1 MGLARVV
8 SVASIFLSAF
18 LLFLVQPMIAKME
31 LPLFG
36 GSPAVWTTCLLFF
49 QGLLLIGYGY
59 SHWLAKRRL
68 ATQIAVHGVLVL
80 VPLFFLPPGIDPEF
94 VPPPDAWPI
103 PSLLGA
109 LAVAIGL
116 PFLVLSTNSSLVQ
129 HWYARRS
136 NDEPYFLYS
145 ASNAAS
151 LLALLAYPAL
161 FEPLFGLAGQA
172 RIWAAGYALFL
183 VATAAVMVTAWRAV
197 PAGVPRPDVPSAPSL
212 APPPTWGQRGRWTFL
227 SAVASAILVSASI
240 HLTTDVAAV
249 PLLWV
254 LPLGLYLVTF
264 ILSFMRGAPNP
275 RPRAELLTAVLVAA
289 GMASVAVN
297 LRPPILVELALT
309 LGVVFFGCWICHS
322 DLARQRP
329 AGEHVTDFYLWLAVG
344 GFFGGFFGN
353 IVAPLVFDSAAEYP
367 LSLVLLAVVLAMD
380 GKRTTTLGATLRRR
394 SAWWAPLGMT
404 VFALL
409 GTLVRTEP
417 EISIFWRFVPPL
429 LLWAGLLLRKR
440 EGAFPFSVLVV
451 AGLVLGG
458 LSTELEIRDAE
469 RSFFGV
475 VRILERDGVRL
486 MDHGTT
492 THGAQRVDPFNP
504 LPTGYYNVIT
514 PMGAVFAAIPDGKD
528 VALVG
533 LGTGALAGLCKPGQR
548 FTFYE
553 LDPIVE
559 PLARKWFTF
568 LPDCKADL
576 RTVVGDARLTVARE
590 PDASMDVFLLDAFS
604 SDTIPMH
611 LLTREA
617 FSLWLRKLRPDGLL
631 MVHISNKHVDLI
643 PVMKGLA
650 REHGLALGIGDYHLR
665 EGDDQTAR
673 ASEVA
678 AFARDPA
685 AIDAL
690 PGGYVRVPLEGRI
703 VTWTDDRSSLLS
715 VLRGLH

>member
-1 MGLARVV
+1 MARLV

-59 SHWLAKRRL
+59 SHWLSRRAL
-68 ATQIAVHGVLVL
+68 GTQIAVHGALVL
-80 VPLFFLPPGIDPEF
+80 VPLFFLPPGIDPDY

-116 PFLVLSTNSSLVQ
+116 PFLALSTNSSLVQ

-161 FEPLFGLAGQA
+161 FEPMFGLGNQA
-172 RIWAAGYALFL
+172 RIWAAGYLLFL
-183 VATAAVMVTAWRAV
+183 VATGAVMLTAWR
-197 PAGVPRPDVPSAPSL
+197 GVPIAAAARPVDHVPGA
-212 APPPTWGQRGRWTFL
+212 PPTWSQRVRWTFL
-227 SAVASAILVSASI
+227 SAVASTILVSASI

-264 ILSFMRGAPNP
+264 IIAFMRRPPNP
-275 RPRAELLTAVLVAA
+275 RPVAEWITTALIAA
-289 GMASVAVN
+289 AMASIAIN
-297 LRPPILVELALT
+297 LRPPWVVELAIT

-322 DLARQRP
+322 DVARERP
-329 AGEHVTDFYLWLAVG
+329 SGEHVTDFYLWLAVG
-344 GFFGGFFGN
+344 GFLGGFFGN

-367 LSLVLLAVVLAMD
+367 LSLVLLAVVLAT
-380 GKRTTTLGATLRRR
+380 GAVRTTPLGVALRQR
-394 SAWWAPLGMT
+394 SAWWAPAAMT
-404 VFALL
+404 AFALA
-409 GTLVRTEP
+409 GSAVRLDP
-417 EISIFWRFVPPL
+417 AISIFWRLVPIL
-429 LLWAGLLLRKR
+429 LLAAGLVLRKR
-440 EGAFPFSVLVV
+440 DGAFAFSVLVV

-458 LSTELEIRDAE
+458 LNTEHEIKDAE

-475 VRILERDGVRL
+475 VRVVERKGIRY

-492 THGAQRVDPFNP
+492 THGAQRIAPADPSP
-504 LPTGYYNVIT
+504 IGYYHPQS
-514 PMGAVFAAIPDGKD
+514 PMGSVFAALPAGKD
-528 VALVG
+528 LAVIG
-533 LGTGALAGLCKPGQR
+533 LGTGGLAGFGEPGQR
-548 FTFYE
+548 LTFFE

-559 PLARKWFTF
+559 PIARKWFSYMPAST
-568 LPDCKADL
+568 AEL
-576 RTVVGDARLTVARE
+576 RTVTGDARLTIARE
-590 PDASMDVFLLDAFS
+590 PDASMDVLLLDAFS

-617 FSLWLRKLRPDGLL
+617 FTLWLRKLRPDGLL
-631 MVHISNKHVDLI
+631 LVHISNKHVDLV
-643 PVMKGLA
+643 PVMKGIA
-650 REHGLALGIGDYHLR
+650 AEHGLALAIAEYR
-665 EGDDQTAR
+665 PTEADDPAAR
-673 ASEVA
+673 ATDVA
-678 AFARDPA
+678 AFSRDPA
-685 AIDAL
+685 ALATL
-690 PGGYVRVPLEGRI
+690 PGGFAPVPPGGRT
-703 VTWTDDRSSLLS
+703 VSWTDDRSSLLS